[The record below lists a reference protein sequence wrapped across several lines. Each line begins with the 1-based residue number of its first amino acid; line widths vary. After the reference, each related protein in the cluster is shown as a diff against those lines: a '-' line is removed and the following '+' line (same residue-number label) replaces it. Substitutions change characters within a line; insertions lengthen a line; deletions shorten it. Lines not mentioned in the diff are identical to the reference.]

1 MTNDSIPEATAACPA
16 TAVSPLTISEQ
27 FADFALGLRL
37 EDVPREIVL
46 KAKAHMLDALGVAL
60 ASTAFDFGHSI
71 LSSGVALGGEGIARA
86 IGSGAGLTPAYA
98 ALVNGT
104 LIHGLDFDD
113 THISAIYHA
122 SAPALASSLAAAE
135 AEGADGRALLE
146 GFLVALEI
154 GCRVADAAQGELHVR
169 GFHPTAL
176 AGAFASAYAVGRLCG
191 NNRDQLVSA
200 ASLCGSQAA
209 GLLELGGSWLKR
221 MHPGWA
227 AHAGYVASVMAG
239 NGFTGART
247 VFEGEHGFY
256 KAHLGAA
263 PAPDFAPDR
272 RLGEEW
278 LIAGIAL
285 KPYPC
290 CHFIHAFIDA
300 ALALRHDVTIADILR
315 IDCPLTERLMPL
327 VAEPREI
334 RTQPRN
340 SYDAMFSVPYTVA
353 LALVEGVVDLASF
366 HDKGIDDPKVLAL
379 AAKIFCEP
387 DAESD
392 FPAHFPGEIR
402 ITLADGRVVSR
413 REATSRGTPD
423 RPLSWDETADK
434 FLANATRVISED
446 HARRI
451 IDAVQQVE
459 SIGHVSKLS
468 DLLRINDDKKGKAA

>member
-1 MTNDSIPEATAACPA
+1 MNDDISDVKLAGLT
-16 TAVSPLTISEQ
+16 TAVSSPTISEK
-27 FADFALGLRL
+27 FADFTLELQL
-37 EDVPREIVL
+37 EDIPKEIIF
-46 KAKAHMLDALGVAL
+46 KAKAHMLDALGIAL
-60 ASTAFDFGHSI
+60 ASTAFDFGRSI
-71 LSSGVALGGEGIARA
+71 LSTGVALGGKGTASA
-86 IGSGAGLTPAYA
+86 IGSGTRLTPANA

-122 SAPALASSLAAAE
+122 TGPALASGLAAAE
-135 AEGADGRALLE
+135 AVDADGRALLE

-154 GCRVADAAQGELHVR
+154 GCRVADAAQGQLHVR

-176 AGAFASAYAVGRLCG
+176 AGTFASAYAVGRLHG

-256 KAHLGAA
+256 KAHLGEI

-278 LIAGIAL
+278 LISGIAL

-300 ALALRHDVTIADILR
+300 ALAIRDEVTIADIVR
-315 IDCPLTERLMPL
+315 IDCPLTDRLMPL
-327 VAEPREI
+327 VAEPRHI
-334 RTQPRN
+334 RTRPRN
-340 SYDAMFSVPYTVA
+340 AYDAMFSVPYTVA
-353 LALVEGVVDLASF
+353 LALIEGVVDLASF

-387 DAESD
+387 DPDSD
-392 FPAHFPGEIR
+392 FPRHFPGEIR
-402 ITLADGRVVSR
+402 ITLPEGRVVSR
-413 REATSRGTPD
+413 REPTSLGTPD
-423 RPLSWDETADK
+423 RPLNWDQTAHK
-434 FLANATRVISED
+434 FVGNATRVISED
-446 HARRI
+446 RARRI
-451 IDAVQQVE
+451 IDAVEQIERV
-459 SIGHVSKLS
+459 GHVSKLTE
-468 DLLRINDDKKGKAA
+468 LLRIENTKKEKVI